1 MAVVALVSPGTRA
14 VPAPKPDR
22 VLWSKTKLPVSVGP
36 LVIARL
42 APWTF
47 TRRKGPAG
55 NGAEPSPRSNGTG
68 AVFSS
73 KEEVPPLNVSPG
85 RLNVGV
91 RPVTRAATP
100 SRLTSTIAVA
110 ALTVTK
116 SVVPLRSLSP
126 KFWTVMRTTR
136 PAVVVTSSTVKR
148 LALTCWPAIARVT
161 PVASIL
167 RLLAARVTEPPE
179 IVRAVEVEFSW
190 TMKAPENVT
199 SGMSTATEP
208 VN

>member
-1 MAVVALVSPGTRA
+1 M
-14 VPAPKPDR
+14 
-22 VLWSKTKLPVSVGP
+22 
-36 LVIARL
+36 IARL

-73 KEEVPPLNVSPG
+73 KEEIPPLNVSPG

-126 KFWTVMRTTR
+126 KFWTVMLTTR